1 MGLATRG
8 KEHKYLRPDTSI
20 EQRTFDEHGN
30 EVGIDDQTHD
40 EIWAD
45 VLSLGKKFGRNIAD
59 ALLGNA
65 MQTRRGEILVTRS
78 ERSQDTRAIAYRAR
92 RHERPYRELGHDVV
106 GALLPREHERR
117 SLRTARH
124 GKHSRGFIEGNPGG
138 KLSAAQKLSLGGF
151 QSNLGR
157 EYELLALMEERAE
170 AFRKEEAARRKTQPP
185 TDDIPF

>member
-1 MGLATRG
+1 MGSATRG
-8 KEHKYLRPDTSI
+8 PERRYLRPDTSI
-20 EQRTFDEHGN
+20 EQRTFDEHGD

-40 EIWAD
+40 EVWAD
-45 VLSLGKKFGRNIAD
+45 VLSLGKTFGRNIAD
-59 ALLGNA
+59 ALLGKA
-65 MQTRRGEILVTRS
+65 MQPRRGEILVTRS
-78 ERSQDTRAIAYRAR
+78 EQSQDTRAIPYRAR
-92 RHERPYRELGHDVV
+92 KHERPHRELTHDVV

-124 GKHSRGFIEGNPGG
+124 GKHSRGYVEGAARG
-138 KLSAAQKLSLGGF
+138 KMSAAQKLSGGGF

-170 AFRKEEAARRKTQPP
+170 AFQKEEAARRKAQPP